1 MTTSDRTDHLPSKR
15 HALALGLAA
24 SLLPAFPNQILAAT
38 ALDLGDAEPIRRQ
51 AVQFLATLDDA
62 QRKRARFPVGGDVW
76 RRWNYFGVGGYIKPG
91 LRLEEMSAS
100 QKDAA
105 WSLASSILSPTGLE
119 KARNVMLNQE
129 ILREQGNGVN
139 ERSGERF
146 SFAVFGELSVTG
158 EWALRIE
165 GHHLSLSY
173 TIRNNRLVGVTP
185 SSFSSSPNRVLK
197 GRHVGLITLK
207 QEDALARKLAGD
219 LTGAIR
225 SRVFVE
231 GRPYGNI
238 LASAGRETT
247 LGKRQGIPVGDLSK
261 GQNEM
266 AQEVLSAFMVDHLN
280 APYGAA
286 IAKVLNASRDAASY
300 SVMGSPN
307 AGEPIYYRFH
317 GDRFVVEFAS
327 VDSEALH
334 LHTIVHV
341 T

>member
-1 MTTSDRTDHLPSKR
+1 MTTSDSTDHLLSKR
-15 HALALGLAA
+15 DALALGLAA
-24 SLLPAFPNQILAAT
+24 ALFPAFPHQTLAAT
-38 ALDLGDAEPIRRQ
+38 ALDLGDAELIRQQ

-91 LRLEEMSAS
+91 LRLEEMSAT

-105 WSLASSILSPTGLE
+105 WSLASAVLSPAGIE

-146 SFAVFGELSVTG
+146 SFAVFGEPAATG
-158 EWALRIE
+158 DWALRIE

-185 SSFSSSPNRVLK
+185 SSFSSSPNRVPT
-197 GRHVGLITLK
+197 GRHAGLVTLK
-207 QEDALARKLAGD
+207 QEDALARKFASD
-219 LTGAIR
+219 LTGANR
-225 SRVFVE
+225 SRAFVE
-231 GRPYGNI
+231 GGPYGNI
-238 LASAGRETT
+238 VAYAGRETSI
-247 LGKRQGIPVGDLSK
+247 GKRQGIAVGDLPK
-261 GQNEM
+261 AQNEM
-266 AQEVLSAFMVDHLN
+266 AQEVLSAFMVEHLN

-286 IAKVLNASRDAASY
+286 MAKVLGASRDAASY
-300 SVMGSPN
+300 WFMGSPKP
-307 AGEPIYYRFH
+307 GEAIYYRFH

-341 T
+341 I